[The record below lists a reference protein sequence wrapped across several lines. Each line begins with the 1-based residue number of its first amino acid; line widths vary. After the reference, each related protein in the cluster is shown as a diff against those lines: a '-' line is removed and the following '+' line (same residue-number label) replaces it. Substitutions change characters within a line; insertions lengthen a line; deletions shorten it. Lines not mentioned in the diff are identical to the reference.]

1 MKLQKTQV
9 VMKKQEIQ
17 TIMKQ
22 QEASFNLPLPT
33 PLFKPKT
40 SSY

>member
-9 VMKKQEIQ
+9 VVKKQEIQ

-22 QEASFNLPLPT
+22 QEAPFNLPLPT
-33 PLFKPKT
+33 PL
-40 SSY
+40 

>member
-22 QEASFNLPLPT
+22 QEAPFNLPLPT
-33 PLFKPKT
+33 PL
-40 SSY
+40 